1 MQSYLPG
8 MPGQQT
14 MQSVRTELR
23 GGVMSGAYVLH
34 HILALFVMPAALFV
48 MVFGFGGTLIN
59 PANAYTSWNWWRLYG
74 AMFIVFLIPF
84 VEYWLGQERKV
95 AMTGGA
101 GTTAYNRAQINGI
114 FAAYMVMIVV
124 LGAWISILTV
134 WIGVADFGQCGSS
147 AVCSGVAGGS
157 TPCAGAIMIIVGMGV
172 LALSTWVLFLGGLYV
187 HAAAR
192 DAYNAR
198 LSLYFPLAA
207 QIGASLDGVAAHIG
221 AAIGGQS
228 PAATMRAIGANLVE
242 AMIDERI
249 GDAMRAVAAEQSHF
263 DRLIGS
269 NVADI
274 GFGLRALITWP
285 RFFTDDADTAP
296 EVSKDDDR
304 APMVP
309 KCVAAGSEYSL

>member
-207 QIGASLDGVAAHIG
+207 QIGADRCAE
-221 AAIGGQS
+221 
-228 PAATMRAIGANLVE
+228 VE
-242 AMIDERI
+242 TVD
-249 GDAMRAVAAEQSHF
+249 QSHF

>member
-1 MQSYLPG
+1 MAMMGQNF
-8 MPGQQT
+8 MPGTTQIRQ
-14 MQSVRTELR
+14 ELR

-34 HILALFVMPAALFV
+34 HIIALFVMPAAIFV

-95 AMTGGA
+95 AMTGNNTGV
-101 GTTAYNRAQINGI
+101 TTYNRAQINGI

-134 WIGVADFGQCGSS
+134 WVGVADFGSCGSS

-198 LSLYFPLAA
+198 LSLYFPLAS
-207 QIGASLDGVAAHIG
+207 QIGAEAAAMRKDDAASHHSFFIG
-221 AAIGGQS
+221 SNLRDIGLGLS
-228 PAATMRAIGANLVE
+228 ALFTWPVFFSEPAATE
-242 AMIDERI
+242 E
-249 GDAMRAVAAEQSHF
+249 S
-263 DRLIGS
+263 
-269 NVADI
+269 
-274 GFGLRALITWP
+274 
-285 RFFTDDADTAP
+285 DDAEKLVAP
-296 EVSKDDDR
+296 AVQCRKVD
-304 APMVP
+304 
-309 KCVAAGSEYSL
+309 SEFRL

>member
-147 AVCSGVAGGS
+147 AVCSGVTGGS

-207 QIGASLDGVAAHIG
+207 QIGADRCAEVE
-221 AAIGGQS
+221 
-228 PAATMRAIGANLVE
+228 PAN
-242 AMIDERI
+242 
-249 GDAMRAVAAEQSHF
+249 QSHF

-285 RFFTDDADTAP
+285 RFFSNDADTAP
-296 EVSKDDDR
+296 EVDEDR
-304 APMVP
+304 KPMAP

>member
-1 MQSYLPG
+1 MNNYLPG

-14 MQSVRTELR
+14 MQTVRTELR

-34 HILALFVMPAALFV
+34 HIIALFVMPAALFV

-59 PANAYTSWNWWRLYG
+59 PANAYTSWDWWRLYG

-101 GTTAYNRAQINGI
+101 GNVSYNRAQINGI
-114 FAAYMVMIVV
+114 FAVYMVLIVV

-134 WIGVADFGQCGSS
+134 WVGVADFGNCASS
-147 AVCSGVAGGS
+147 AVCSGVSGGG
-157 TPCAGAIMIIVGMGV
+157 TPCAGAIMIIVGMGI
-172 LALSTWVLFLGGLYV
+172 LAISTWVLFLGGLYV

-198 LSLYFPLAA
+198 LSIYFPLAA
-207 QIGASLDGVAAHIG
+207 QIGASIDGESADASH
-221 AAIGGQS
+221 
-228 PAATMRAIGANLVE
+228 VE
-242 AMIDERI
+242 
-249 GDAMRAVAAEQSHF
+249 
-263 DRLIGS
+263 RLIGD

-274 GFGLRALITWP
+274 GFGLRALFMWP
-285 RFFTDDADTAP
+285 AFFSSEADKPAEIGVEEQKKP
-296 EVSKDDDR
+296 
-304 APMVP
+304 A
-309 KCVAAGSEYSL
+309 CAAVGAVYTL